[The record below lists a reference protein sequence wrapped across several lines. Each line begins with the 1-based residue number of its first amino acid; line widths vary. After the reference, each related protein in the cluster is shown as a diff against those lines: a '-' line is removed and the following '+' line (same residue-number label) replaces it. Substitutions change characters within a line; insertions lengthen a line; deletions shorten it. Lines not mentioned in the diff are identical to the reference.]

1 MKPDR
6 AIVEKLRRVGLRPTL
21 QRVAL
26 GDLLF
31 GNEDRH
37 VTAELLHD
45 EAVKAR
51 VPVSLATVYNT
62 LHHFTAAG
70 LLRKVPIDGSSAFF
84 DTNTS
89 RHHHYYAEHDGS
101 LIDLPDEAVRVVRHP
116 EAPEGMEIVS
126 VDVVVRIRKT

>member
-31 GNEDRH
+31 GNEHRH

-89 RHHHYYAEHDGS
+89 RHHHYYVEHDGC
-101 LIDLPDEAVRVVRHP
+101 LIDLPDEAVRVARHP
-116 EAPEGMEIVS
+116 EAPEGREIVS